1 MTIVMKMM
9 MVMVV
14 NLKIYITHMKIIMMY
29 NDNHDEDD
37 DGHDGE
43 FEDLYNAYENDA

>member
-1 MTIVMKMM
+1 
-9 MVMVV
+9 
-14 NLKIYITHMKIIMMY
+14 MY

-43 FEDLYNAYENDA
+43 FEDLYNAYEDNNDA